1 MGFND
6 WSDEDAAARN
16 HGRDKF
22 RHERSLERERY
33 GAEEYERYDR
43 KKRGRRSPTPPED
56 RRHKR
61 RPSYSPPPMRSYRNN
76 RDIRND
82 PETDHYIPN
91 YERDGYVPGPRYGNK
106 PDLPAPM
113 PFAGSGNPAVGAP
126 GAGNGYPMMDMM
138 NAPMVN
144 QGWAGSVDRFTPV
157 DPAQLDYMVPF
168 KHFFE
173 FTRRTSTRRID
184 DDDMQK
190 RFAQYKEKFA
200 ARLLAQFFAANKDK
214 EWFQDKYHPTISL
227 PRLDDIKVRR
237 RRYLKEFLDELE
249 RGDYDKVNYDKDGS
263 TTTTTQQNSNNNSNS
278 NNDDDEPAD
287 AATTTATDANNNN
300 NDDDA
305 EYETRLVIKTVPPTI
320 AREKIM
326 EMCNK
331 IEGFDYLSLSEPGP
345 NKKFHRIGWI
355 NFKQGTDMKKVFAL
369 MDNQKVDDFVFHL
382 AMNRKNTTQTRSP
395 RIAPEV
401 TNTTERLQKDLEQ
414 AKEVALAL
422 ESLLGEDTQEG
433 LKAVEMRAQK
443 VIAEHKPSDEAK
455 GTTAAAATAATAAA
469 GGSEDGKVEEEEEAE
484 EEEEEEESAD
494 RWNLKKSLDM
504 IIAYLRRVHMYC
516 YYCALECDSA
526 EELSRK
532 CCEPHCRT
540 TTKAAAAAAAAAAAS
555 TDEAVDPKL
564 AAKAERGIAQWVKNL
579 DQKIS
584 LKIHTPD
591 DRELKRLGGRV
602 LQTEIDD
609 YVKAH
614 VLKEHESKYK
624 CQVGECSKAFKGFD
638 YVEKHILSKHPEE
651 IERIKSEVE
660 YYNNYVCD
668 PNHIIPSTVNHN
680 NNNNNNMNNNTTQMM
695 PMNMPFAGGQQPFMM
710 PHQNMRMSGLPAAVP
725 GTPWDQIPRIGF
737 GGSENPAGWANAV
750 NAARR
755 SRAAPVNASSAAM
768 MDLEESLLPKDPR
781 QVKSYV
787 DLDAPADGDSNIS
800 FY

>member
-6 WSDEDAAARN
+6 WSDDENASRN
-16 HGRDKF
+16 HGRDRF

-33 GAEEYERYDR
+33 GEEYERYDR

-91 YERDGYVPGPRYGNK
+91 YERDGYVPGPRYGSK

-113 PFAGSGNPAVGAP
+113 PFANSNPAVGAP
-126 GAGNGYPMMDMM
+126 GAGNGYPMMGDMM

-144 QGWAGSVDRFTPV
+144 QGWAGSVDRLGRFTPV
-157 DPAQLDYMVPF
+157 DPAQLDYLVPF

-173 FTRRTSTRRID
+173 FTRRTSARRID
-184 DDDMQK
+184 DEDMQK

-200 ARLLAQFFAANKDK
+200 VRLLAQFFAANKDK
-214 EWFQDKYHPTISL
+214 EWFQDKYHPTISV
-227 PRLDDIKVRR
+227 PRLEDIKVRR
-237 RRYLKEFLDELE
+237 RRYLKEFLEELE
-249 RGDYDKVNYDKDGS
+249 RGDYDRVNYDKDGP
-263 TTTTTQQNSNNNSNS
+263 TTTQ
-278 NNDDDEPAD
+278 NDDDEPAE
-287 AATTTATDANNNN
+287 AAASAEF
-300 NDDDA
+300 NDDDAANA

-355 NFKQGTDMKKVFAL
+355 NFKQGTDMKKVFEL

-382 AMNRKNTTQTRSP
+382 AMNRKNMTQTRSP
-395 RIAPEV
+395 RIAPDV

-433 LKAVEMRAQK
+433 LKAVELRAQK
-443 VIAEHKPSDEAK
+443 VISEHKPEEAK
-455 GTTAAAATAATAAA
+455 GATAAAA
-469 GGSEDGKVEEEEEAE
+469 GESEDGKVEEEE
-484 EEEEEEESAD
+484 SVD

-504 IIAYLRRVHMYC
+504 TIAYLRRVHMYC

-532 CCEPHCRT
+532 CCDPHCRT
-540 TTKAAAAAAAAAAAS
+540 ITSAAAA
-555 TDEAVDPKL
+555 TDEAVDPKQ
-564 AAKAERGIAQWVKNL
+564 AAKTERGVAQWVKNL
-579 DQKIS
+579 DQKIA

-651 IERIKSEVE
+651 IERIKAEVE

-680 NNNNNNMNNNTTQMM
+680 NNNNTQMM

-737 GGSENPAGWANAV
+737 GSSENPAGWANA
-750 NAARR
+750 ARR
-755 SRAAPVNASSAAM
+755 PRPTPASAAM

-787 DLDAPADGDSNIS
+787 DLDAPAEGDSNIS

>member
-1 MGFND
+1 MGFGE
-6 WSDEDAAARN
+6 WSDDENASRN

-33 GAEEYERYDR
+33 GEEYERYDR

-61 RPSYSPPPMRSYRNN
+61 RPSYSPPPMRNYRNN
-76 RDIRND
+76 RDIRSD

-91 YERDGYVPGPRYGNK
+91 YERDGYVPGPRYGSK
-106 PDLPAPM
+106 PDLTGPLAFGNSNP
-113 PFAGSGNPAVGAP
+113 AGSPGIVGSN
-126 GAGNGYPMMDMM
+126 GGGYPMMDIM
-138 NAPMVN
+138 NPAMVN
-144 QGWAGSVDRFTPV
+144 QSWTGNVDRFTPV
-157 DPAQLDYMVPF
+157 DPAQLDYLVPF

-173 FTRRTSTRRID
+173 YTRRTATRRID
-184 DDDMQK
+184 DEDMQK

-200 ARLLAQFFAANKDK
+200 VRLLAQFFTANKDK
-214 EWFQDKYHPTISL
+214 EWFQDKYHPTVSI
-227 PRLDDIKVRR
+227 PRQDDIKARR
-237 RRYLKEFLDELE
+237 RRYLKDFLEELE
-249 RGDYDKVNYDKDGS
+249 RGDFDAVNYDKDG
-263 TTTTTQQNSNNNSNS
+263 
-278 NNDDDEPAD
+278 P
-287 AATTTATDANNNN
+287 TTAQNDEDELTEAISSDSNEDDANI
-300 NDDDA
+300 
-305 EYETRLVIKTVPPTI
+305 EYDTKLVIKTVPPTI

-326 EMCNK
+326 EMCRK

-355 NFKQGTDMKKVFAL
+355 NFKEGTDMKKVFAQ

-382 AMNRKNTTQTRSP
+382 AMNRKNTLQTRAP
-395 RIAPEV
+395 RIAPDI

-414 AKEVALAL
+414 AKELALAL
-422 ESLLGEDTQEG
+422 ESILGEDTQEG
-433 LKAVEMRAQK
+433 LRAVEARAQK
-443 VIAEHKPSDEAK
+443 VINEHKPEESKE
-455 GTTAAAATAATAAA
+455 GE
-469 GGSEDGKVEEEEEAE
+469 SEDGKAE
-484 EEEEEEESAD
+484 ESVD
-494 RWNLKKSLDM
+494 RWNLKKSLD
-504 IIAYLRRVHMYC
+504 ITIAYLRRVHMYC

-526 EELSRK
+526 EELARK
-532 CCEPHCRT
+532 CCNPHCRT
-540 TTKAAAAAAAAAAAS
+540 IAS
-555 TDEAVDPKL
+555 APADETADPKQV
-564 AAKAERGIAQWVKNL
+564 AKTERGVAQWVKNL

-614 VLKEHESKYK
+614 VLKEHDSKYK

-651 IERIKSEVE
+651 AERIKSEVE

-680 NNNNNNMNNNTTQMM
+680 TQMM
-695 PMNMPFAGGQQPFMM
+695 PMNMPFASGQQPFIMSH
-710 PHQNMRMSGLPAAVP
+710 HQNMRMSGLPAAVP

-737 GGSENPAGWANAV
+737 GGENPAGWASAV

-755 SRAAPVNASSAAM
+755 SRTISGNAAM
-768 MDLEESLLPKDPR
+768 MDLEESLPRDPR

-787 DLDAPADGDSNIS
+787 DLDAPAEGDSNIS

>member
-6 WSDEDAAARN
+6 WSDDENASRN

-33 GAEEYERYDR
+33 GEEYERYDR

-61 RPSYSPPPMRSYRNN
+61 RPSYSPPPMRNYRNN

-106 PDLPAPM
+106 PEIPGPM
-113 PFAGSGNPAVGAP
+113 PFANNPAVGAP

-144 QGWAGSVDRFTPV
+144 QGWAGNVDRFTPV
-157 DPAQLDYMVPF
+157 DPAQLDYLVPF

-184 DDDMQK
+184 DEDMQK
-190 RFAQYKEKFA
+190 RFAHYKEKFA
-200 ARLLAQFFAANKDK
+200 VRLLAQFFAANKDK
-214 EWFQDKYHPTISL
+214 EWFQDKYHPTISI
-227 PRLDDIKVRR
+227 PRLDDIKIRR
-237 RRYLKEFLDELE
+237 RRYLKEFLEELE
-249 RGDYDKVNYDKDGS
+249 RGNYDKVNYDKDGPI
-263 TTTTTQQNSNNNSNS
+263 TTQ
-278 NNDDDEPAD
+278 NDDDEPAEAVGTESNED
-287 AATTTATDANNNN
+287 DAN
-300 NDDDA
+300 A

-326 EMCNK
+326 EMCKK

-355 NFKQGTDMKKVFAL
+355 NFKEGTDMKKVFEL

-382 AMNRKNTTQTRSP
+382 AMNRKNMPQTRSP
-395 RIAPEV
+395 RIAPDV
-401 TNTTERLQKDLEQ
+401 TNTTERLQKDLDQ

-422 ESLLGEDTQEG
+422 ESMLGEDTQEG
-433 LKAVEMRAQK
+433 LKAVEARAQK
-443 VIAEHKPSDEAK
+443 VISEHKPEESKER
-455 GTTAAAATAATAAA
+455 A
-469 GGSEDGKVEEEEEAE
+469 GGSEDGKVEEEE
-484 EEEEEEESAD
+484 SVD

-532 CCEPHCRT
+532 CCDPHCRT
-540 TTKAAAAAAAAAAAS
+540 ITSATS
-555 TDEAVDPKL
+555 TEEPVDPKQ
-564 AAKAERGIAQWVKNL
+564 AAKTERGVAQWVKNL

-591 DRELKRLGGRV
+591 DRELKRLGGRI

-609 YVKAH
+609 YVKSH

-651 IERIKSEVE
+651 VERIKSEVE

-680 NNNNNNMNNNTTQMM
+680 NTQMM
-695 PMNMPFAGGQQPFMM
+695 PMNMPFGAGQQPFMM
-710 PHQNMRMSGLPAAVP
+710 PHQGMRMSGLPAAVP

-737 GGSENPAGWANAV
+737 GGSENPAGWASAV

-755 SRAAPVNASSAAM
+755 SRPTPSSAAM

-787 DLDAPADGDSNIS
+787 DLDAPAEGDSNIS